1 MDKRSVFGG
10 LAAAAIA
17 ASAVNIS
24 IAEAVYYP
32 PPENLG
38 VSAGSIEI
46 EKDSMNGD
54 IVAEVPL
61 YVHNNPGFSAIKVIA
76 ELDSRLSFDTNVVS
90 TDIDGIAGVLVSSC
104 GGQGNTFSLCFTA
117 DGERFQGDREIGR
130 LRVNVPAGAETGRY
144 DISFLRECGD
154 EKIFIDTYNKRSARF
169 YEEYFS
175 DLEGGSITV
184 TDNNAVQESTGAAQ
198 EQEPVRGEAAE
209 ETVTSEAATVR
220 VQTESAVIMTAVTTQ
235 KDTALKTVVPEV
247 YDSPEEQ
254 AATAAAAEEIPEQTA
269 DKEKKHNSMLVPVI
283 IAVLLEL
290 GTAIVLIL
298 RRGGRSK

>member
-1 MDKRSVFGG
+1 MKKRSVFGG
-10 LAAAAIA
+10 LAAAVIA

-32 PPENLG
+32 PPEGLG

-46 EKDSMNGD
+46 EKDSINGD
-54 IVAEVPL
+54 IIAEVPL

-76 ELDSRLSFDTNVVS
+76 ELDGRLSFDADAVS

-104 GGQGNTFSLCFTA
+104 SGHDNTFSLCFTA

-130 LRVNVPAGAETGRY
+130 LRVNVPAGTEAGRY
-144 DISFLRECGD
+144 DISFLRECAD

-175 DLEGGSITV
+175 ELEGGSITI
-184 TDNNAVQESTGAAQ
+184 TDNNAVQENTAAAQ
-198 EQEPVRGEAAE
+198 EREPVRDETAV
-209 ETVTSEAATVR
+209 ETVTSETPTVLKQTSPAVSTAA
-220 VQTESAVIMTAVTTQ
+220 ATTQ
-235 KDTALKTVVPEV
+235 KDTAVKTVVPEV
-247 YDSPEEQ
+247 YDSPVEQ
-254 AATAAAAEEIPEQTA
+254 GTTAAAVREIPEQTA
-269 DKEKKHNSMLVPVI
+269 DDEEKHNSMLVPVL

-290 GTAIVLIL
+290 GTAVVLIL